1 MTTKTLTPTD
11 NILGYTLKEKI
22 GAGSYGEVWAAE
34 APGGISKAVKFIF
47 GCHDENRAQNEL
59 KSLNKIKEVRHPFL
73 LSLERIEVVD
83 GRLVIVTELADMSL
97 NEKFLS
103 YRKEGL
109 PGIPRK
115 ELLGYI
121 RDTADALDYI
131 SATHS
136 LQHLDIKPENLLLV
150 GGHIK
155 VADFGLVKE
164 VQEATQSLM
173 SGLTP
178 AYAPPELFDGR
189 PNRYS
194 DQYSLAIVFAE
205 MVGGERPFDGT
216 TAAKLAVQ
224 HMQSKP
230 NLQRLSPRDQGIVLK
245 ALAKNPELRF
255 GTCREFVEELLARQ
269 ARTKAKKRRTN
280 PNARAEEDAATVQ
293 IRSGGSSGTLMLGTE
308 HLAGSR
314 RPVKIEF
321 AGKLDCEPEKAG
333 VQPTLFIGVGATGTR
348 IVRNLQAR
356 IRKQIGSDLPAI
368 GMLCMDSDRRSLI
381 ESADSGDHGAI
392 NYNEILELPLR
403 RPEDYRNDAKT
414 HLSWLSRRWIYNIPR
429 SLQTEGLRP
438 LGRLAF
444 VDNSDA
450 LFTRLDDIISQITT
464 TNAIANSAET
474 TGLNPIK
481 VAPQVYIVSSI
492 AGGIGSGCIV
502 DLAYAIRTALAEMGL
517 PDNSVTGILTHST
530 AAYDRDA
537 QLAVANTYACLSE
550 LQHFTSYGYPGDDS
564 CGLPD
569 YDPEDGA
576 FKDVYYVNL
585 GSALD
590 EDAYEL
596 ATHGVAEYLF
606 HNALTRCQAFHD
618 SVRRVDE
625 CENNT
630 VRTMGIAST
639 DFDFRGE
646 TSLFGVD
653 LSLAVVDEWLEA
665 EGFDAEKFVDLI
677 IDRMEL
683 STASVMQ
690 LITDTVVSKRGPDF
704 ESKLITPFVE
714 AASNTASPATDWKQA
729 IGVLDKAI
737 GRHAEQVEPPA
748 KSLRG
753 VLVTTSKETSHERAE
768 TLIHAIFN
776 LVNVPDVRIGGAH
789 IALDTTA
796 RRLRTSLDEIR
807 EKLKIVTDQQA
818 QLADRLTLQQ
828 SKPKEAESFRD
839 NLIRFARLRIQD
851 TIVGAARELVS
862 NVGAQL
868 SATLPQM
875 VNIKRDIESIRSSLQ
890 SRRENAAYMDAHVS
904 LEGETLQEGF
914 RSIMEAEFR
923 ENLLSLVPRVNEE
936 LERNFFTETSGLLG
950 VLQDSD
956 PIVRRQLLPEIVAS
970 AQAGVSQLMKNVD
983 IDDLIRRSGISRD
996 DLTSWID
1003 EKLSHALPNALKLCG
1018 GNARLLL
1025 GIPSSSKGAEL
1036 VEFIKTKFEY
1046 RPTTIAATS
1055 GDILFCY
1062 EGSNI
1067 TLPNVAHSLLE
1078 ERPECAHYVERLHT
1092 RLDVEWTKL
1101 TDIALG

>member
-1 MTTKTLTPTD
+1 MTTNTLAPAD
-11 NILGYTLKEKI
+11 NVLGYMLKEKI

-59 KSLNKIKEVRHPFL
+59 KSLNKIKQVRHPFL

-97 NEKFLS
+97 NEKFLA
-103 YRKEGL
+103 YQEEGL

-131 SATHS
+131 SKAHS

-189 PNRYS
+189 PNRFS
-194 DQYSLAIVFAE
+194 DQYSLAIVYTE
-205 MVGGERPFDGT
+205 MVGGERPFDGA

-224 HMQSKP
+224 HMQAKP

-255 GTCREFVEELLARQ
+255 GTCREFVEELMSRQ

-280 PNARAEEDAATVQ
+280 PNARAGENCATVQ
-293 IRSGGSSGTLMLGTE
+293 IEAGQSSGTMMLGTE
-308 HLAGSR
+308 SLSSTR
-314 RPVKIEF
+314 QPTKIEF
-321 AGKLDCEPEKAG
+321 EGSVNCNPESAG
-333 VQPTLFIGVGATGTR
+333 VQPTLFIGVGGTGTR

-356 IRKQIGSDLPAI
+356 IRKQIGDDLPAI
-368 GMLCMDSDRRSLI
+368 GMLCLDSDRRSLI
-381 ESADSGDHGAI
+381 ESADGGDLGAI
-392 NYNEILELPLR
+392 NYNEILEMPLR
-403 RPEDYRNDAKT
+403 RPEDYRNDAKM

-450 LFTRLDDIISQITT
+450 LFTRLDDVISGIST
-464 TNAIANSAET
+464 TNAIAATAEA
-474 TGLNPIK
+474 TGLNPLK
-481 VAPQVYIVSSI
+481 VAPRVYIVAST
-492 AGGIGSGCIV
+492 AGGIGSGCV
-502 DLAYAIRTALAEMGL
+502 ADLAYSVRTALAEMGL
-517 PDNSVTGILTHST
+517 PDDTLTGVLVHST

-537 QLAVANTYACLSE
+537 QLAVANTFACLSE

-564 CGLPD
+564 CGLPN
-569 YDPEDGA
+569 YDPEDPA
-576 FKDVYYVNL
+576 FSNVYYVNL
-585 GSALD
+585 GSTLD
-590 EDAYEL
+590 EDSYEV
-596 ATHGVAEYLF
+596 ATQGVAEYLF

-625 CENNT
+625 CKT
-630 VRTMGIAST
+630 TSVRTMGIAST

-646 TSLFGVD
+646 TSMFAVD
-653 LSLAVVDEWLEA
+653 LSLAVVEKWLDA

-677 IDRMEL
+677 SSKTEISSAALLQLATE
-683 STASVMQ
+683 TAVN
-690 LITDTVVSKRGPDF
+690 KRGADF
-704 ESKLITPFVE
+704 EAKLITQFLD
-714 AASNTASPATDWKQA
+714 AATSESSTDWTQA
-729 IGVLDKAI
+729 VSVLDKAI
-737 GRHAEQVEPPA
+737 GRHSDQADPPA

-753 VLVTTSKETSHERAE
+753 ALVAMTKEVGRERAE
-768 TLIHAIFN
+768 LLINTIFN

-789 IALDTTA
+789 HALDSTM
-796 RRLRTSLDEIR
+796 RHLRAALDEVR
-807 EKLKIVTDQQA
+807 EKLNATVEQQA
-818 QLADRLTLQQ
+818 QLADQLKLQQ
-828 SKPKEAESFRD
+828 TKPKEAAAFRD
-839 NLIRFARLRIQD
+839 NLIRFAKLRIQE
-851 TIVGAARELVS
+851 TILGATNELTS
-862 NVGAQL
+862 TIGAQL
-868 SATLPQM
+868 SASLPQM
-875 VNIKRDIESIRSSLQ
+875 VNIKRDIETIRSALHT
-890 SRRENAAYMDAHVS
+890 RRENTAYMGANVS

-923 ENLLSLVPRVNEE
+923 ENLLSLVPRVNEQ
-936 LERNFFTETSGLLG
+936 LERNFFADADGLLG
-950 VLQDSD
+950 ILHDGA
-956 PIVRRQLLPEIVAS
+956 PMVRRQLLPEIIAS
-970 AQAGVSQLMKNVD
+970 AQSGVSQLMKNVD

-996 DLTSWID
+996 DLTSWIG
-1003 EKLSHALPNALKLCG
+1003 EKLNQAIPNALNLCG
-1018 GNARLLL
+1018 GKARLLL
-1025 GIPSSSKGAEL
+1025 GIPSSSKGAAL
-1036 VEFIKTKFEY
+1036 VEFIKKSFDH
-1046 RPTTIAATS
+1046 RPTTVAATS

-1062 EGSNI
+1062 EGSDVSISNI
-1067 TLPNVAHSLLE
+1067 AHSLLE
-1078 ERPECAHYVERLHT
+1078 ERPDCANYIERLHT

-1101 TDIALG
+1101 TDVVDE